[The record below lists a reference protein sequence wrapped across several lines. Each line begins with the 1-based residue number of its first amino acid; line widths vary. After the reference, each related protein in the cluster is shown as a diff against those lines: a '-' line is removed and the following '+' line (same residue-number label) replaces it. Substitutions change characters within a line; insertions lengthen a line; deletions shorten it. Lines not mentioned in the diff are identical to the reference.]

1 MERALSLARQALGTA
16 SPNPAVGAVL
26 VKDGRI
32 VGEGFTQP
40 PGGPHAEVVAIRRAG
55 EAARGA
61 TLYVTLEPCC
71 HHGRTPSCTQAVLA
85 AAVREVHL
93 SHLDPDPHV
102 NGQGKAE
109 LESAG
114 VIVFVGEG
122 KEEARRI
129 NEAYLKHRTTGLP
142 FVIAKFAA
150 SLDGKIAAT
159 SGDSRWVS
167 GPESRRWAHRQRTV
181 VDAIMVGV
189 RTVLIDDPD
198 LTARPARRPPV
209 RAEPGEGARQPD
221 GEPRQPLRVVVDS
234 RGRTPASARVLSPP
248 ASTLV
253 ATTDAS
259 AQAWRRQ
266 MGDAGAE
273 VVVLPA
279 HLPGG
284 TAAEGRVD
292 LGELLRH
299 LGGRDIL
306 SLLVEGGGELL
317 GSFFDLGLVDKVQAI
332 IAPTIIGGKEAPTAV
347 AGRGARR
354 MADAL
359 RLRDVTVERLGEDV
373 LVTGYIGREEG
384 SES

>member
-1 MERALSLARQALGTA
+1 MPTNPMERALSLARQALGTA

-26 VKDGRI
+26 VKGGRI
-32 VGEGFTQP
+32 VGEGFTQR
-40 PGGPHAEVVAIRRAG
+40 PGGPHAEVVAIRQAG
-55 EAARGA
+55 EASRGA
-61 TLYVTLEPCC
+61 ALYVTLEPCC
-71 HHGRTPSCTQAVLA
+71 HHGRTPPCTEAVLA
-85 AAVREVHL
+85 AGLREVHL

-102 NGQGKAE
+102 NGRGKAE

-114 VIVFVGEG
+114 VTVFVGEG
-122 KEEARRI
+122 EEEARRI

-142 FVIAKFAA
+142 FVTAKFAA

-189 RTVLIDDPD
+189 RTVLIDDPE
-198 LTARPARRPPV
+198 LTARP
-209 RAEPGEGARQPD
+209 EPGEGAQQAD

-234 RGRTPASARVLSPP
+234 QGRTPASARVLHPP
-248 ASTLV
+248 ARALV

-259 AQAWRRQ
+259 SEAWRRE
-266 MGDAGAE
+266 MGDASAE
-273 VVVLPA
+273 VLVLPESA
-279 HLPGG
+279 
-284 TAAEGRVD
+284 GRVD
-292 LGELLRH
+292 LAELLRH

-332 IAPTIIGGKEAPTAV
+332 IAPIIIGGQDAPAAV

-373 LVTGYIGREEG
+373 LVTGHIGQERG
-384 SES
+384 SEG

>member
-1 MERALSLARQALGTA
+1 MPTDPMERALSLARQALGIA

-26 VKDGRI
+26 VKGGRI

-40 PGGPHAEVVAIRRAG
+40 PGGPHAEVVAIRQAG

-61 TLYVTLEPCC
+61 ALYVTLEPCC
-71 HHGRTPSCTQAVLA
+71 HHGRTPPCTKAVLA
-85 AAVREVHL
+85 AGVREVHL

-102 NGQGKAE
+102 NGGGKAE

-114 VIVFVGEG
+114 LTVFVGEG
-122 KEEARRI
+122 EAEARRI
-129 NEAYLKHRTTGLP
+129 NEAYIKHRTTGLP

-167 GPESRRWAHRQRTV
+167 GPESRRWAHRERTLL
-181 VDAIMVGV
+181 DAIVVGV
-189 RTVLIDDPD
+189 RTILIDDPE
-198 LTARPARRPPV
+198 LTARP
-209 RAEPGEGARQPD
+209 EPGEGARQPD

-234 RGRTPASARVLSPP
+234 QGRTPASARVLRPP
-248 ASTLV
+248 ARTLV
-253 ATTDAS
+253 ATTGAS
-259 AQAWRRQ
+259 SDAWRREISE
-266 MGDAGAE
+266 AGAE
-273 VVVLPA
+273 VAVLPA
-279 HLPGG
+279 LGG
-284 TAAEGRVD
+284 RAD
-292 LGELLRH
+292 LAELLRH

-317 GSFFDLGLVDKVQAI
+317 GSFFDLRLVDKVQAI
-332 IAPTIIGGKEAPTAV
+332 IAPVIIGGKEAPTAV

-359 RLRDVTVERLGEDV
+359 RLRDVTVERLGEDI
-373 LVTGYIGREEG
+373 LVKGYTGREEG
-384 SES
+384 SGG

>member
-1 MERALSLARQALGTA
+1 MPTDPMERALSLARQALGSA

-40 PGGPHAEVVAIRRAG
+40 PGGPHAEVVAIRQAG
-55 EAARGA
+55 EASRGA
-61 TLYVTLEPCC
+61 ALYVTLEPCC
-71 HHGRTPSCTQAVLA
+71 HHGRTPPCTEAVLA
-85 AAVREVHL
+85 AGVREAYL

-102 NGQGKAE
+102 NGRGKAE

-114 VIVFVGEG
+114 VTVLVGEG
-122 KEEARRI
+122 EAEARRI
-129 NEAYLKHRTTGLP
+129 NEAYIKHRTTGLP

-167 GPESRRWAHRQRTV
+167 GPESRRWAHRHRTL
-181 VDAIMVGV
+181 VDAIVVGV
-189 RTVLIDDPD
+189 RTILIDDPD
-198 LTARPARRPPV
+198 LTARP
-209 RAEPGEGARQPD
+209 EPGEGARQAD
-221 GEPRQPLRVVVDS
+221 GKPRQPLRVVVDS
-234 RGRTPASARVLSPP
+234 RGRTPASAQVLQGP
-248 ASTLV
+248 ARTLV
-253 ATTDAS
+253 ATTGAS
-259 AQAWRRQ
+259 SEAWRRE
-266 MGDAGAE
+266 MRDAGAG
-273 VVVLPA
+273 VVVL
-279 HLPGG
+279 
-284 TAAEGRVD
+284 AASEGRVD

-299 LGGRDIL
+299 LGDRDIL

-317 GSFFDLGLVDKVQAI
+317 GSFFDLGLVDKVHAI
-332 IAPTIIGGKEAPTAV
+332 VAPVIIGGKETPTAV

-373 LVTGYIGREEG
+373 LVTGYTGQEEG
-384 SES
+384 SRG

>member
-1 MERALSLARQALGTA
+1 MPTNPMERALSLARQALGTA

-40 PGGPHAEVVAIRRAG
+40 PGGPHAEVVAIRQAG

-71 HHGRTPSCTQAVLA
+71 HHGRTPPCTEAILA
-85 AAVREVHL
+85 AGVREVHL

-102 NGQGKAE
+102 NGRGKAE

-114 VIVFVGEG
+114 VTVFVGEG
-122 KEEARRI
+122 EEEARRI

-167 GPESRRWAHRQRTV
+167 GPESRRWAHRQRTL

-189 RTVLIDDPD
+189 RTVLIDDPE
-198 LTARPARRPPV
+198 LTARP
-209 RAEPGEGARQPD
+209 EPGEGARQAD
-221 GEPRQPLRVVVDS
+221 GEPRQPLRVVADS
-234 RGRTPASARVLSPP
+234 RGRTPASARVLRGP
-248 ASTLV
+248 AGTLV

-259 AQAWRRQ
+259 SEAWRRE

-273 VVVLPA
+273 VLVLPRRR
-279 HLPGG
+279 GD
-284 TAAEGRVD
+284 VD

-332 IAPTIIGGKEAPTAV
+332 VAPIIIGGQEAPTAV

-373 LVTGYIGREEG
+373 LVTGYVGGEEG
-384 SES
+384 SEG

>member
-1 MERALSLARQALGTA
+1 
-16 SPNPAVGAVL
+16 

-40 PGGPHAEVVAIRRAG
+40 PGGPHAEVVAIRQAG

-61 TLYVTLEPCC
+61 ALYVTLEPCC
-71 HHGRTPSCTQAVLA
+71 HHGRTSPCTEAVLA
-85 AAVREVHL
+85 AGVREVHL

-102 NGQGKAE
+102 NGRGKAE

-114 VIVFVGEG
+114 VKVFVGEG
-122 KEEARRI
+122 EEEARRI
-129 NEAYLKHRTTGLP
+129 NEAYIKHRTMGLP

-189 RTVLIDDPD
+189 HTVLIDDPE
-198 LTARPARRPPV
+198 LTARPAERPPPGGGPSGPV
-209 RAEPGEGARQPD
+209 RAEPGEGARQAD
-221 GEPRQPLRVVVDS
+221 GEPRQPLRVVADS
-234 RGRTPASARVLSPP
+234 RGRTPASARVLQGP
-248 ASTLV
+248 ARTLV

-259 AQAWRRQ
+259 SEAWRRE
-266 MGDAGAE
+266 MRDAGAE

-279 HLPGG
+279 CRAGG
-284 TAAEGRVD
+284 PASGGRVD

-332 IAPTIIGGKEAPTAV
+332 IAPIIIGGQEAPTAV

-359 RLRDVTVERLGEDV
+359 RLRDVAIERLGDDM
-373 LVTGYIGREEG
+373 LVTGYIDRKRGNEG
-384 SES
+384 

>member
-1 MERALSLARQALGTA
+1 MERALSLARQALGIA

-40 PGGPHAEVVAIRRAG
+40 PGGPHAEVVAIRQAG

-71 HHGRTPSCTQAVLA
+71 HHGRTPPCAEAVLA
-85 AAVREVHL
+85 AGVREVHL

-102 NGQGKAE
+102 DGRGKAE

-114 VIVFVGEG
+114 VTVFAGEG
-122 KEEARRI
+122 EAEARRI

-167 GPESRRWAHRQRTV
+167 GPKSRRWAHRQRTL
-181 VDAIMVGV
+181 VDAIVVGV
-189 RTVLIDDPD
+189 RTVLIDDPE
-198 LTARPARRPPV
+198 LTARP
-209 RAEPGEGARQPD
+209 EPGEGARQPD

-234 RGRTPASARVLSPP
+234 RGRTPASARVLQGP
-248 ASTLV
+248 AGTLV

-259 AQAWRRQ
+259 SEAWRRE
-266 MGDAGAE
+266 MRDTGVE

-279 HLPGG
+279 RPTGG
-284 TAAEGRVD
+284 PASEGRVD
-292 LGELLRH
+292 LGELLRL
-299 LGGRDIL
+299 LGSRDIL

-317 GSFFDLGLVDKVQAI
+317 GGFFDLGLVDKVQAI
-332 IAPTIIGGKEAPTAV
+332 VAPIIIGGQEAATTV

-359 RLRDVTVERLGEDV
+359 RLRDVTVERLGEDI
-373 LVTGYIGREEG
+373 LVVGYTGRKEE
-384 SES
+384 SEG

>member
-40 PGGPHAEVVAIRRAG
+40 PGGPHAEVVAIRQAG

-61 TLYVTLEPCC
+61 ALYVILEPCC
-71 HHGRTPSCTQAVLA
+71 HHGRTPPCTEAVLA
-85 AAVREVHL
+85 AGVREAHL

-102 NGQGKAE
+102 NGRGKAE

-114 VIVFVGEG
+114 VTVLVGEG
-122 KEEARRI
+122 EAEARRI

-150 SLDGKIAAT
+150 SLDGKIAAA

-167 GPESRRWAHRQRTV
+167 GPESRRWAHRQRTL
-181 VDAIMVGV
+181 VDAIVVGV
-189 RTVLIDDPD
+189 RTILIDDPE
-198 LTARPARRPPV
+198 LTARP
-209 RAEPGEGARQPD
+209 EPGEGARQPG

-234 RGRTPASARVLSPP
+234 RGRTPASAQVLQGPTR
-248 ASTLV
+248 TLV
-253 ATTDAS
+253 ASTDAS
-259 AQAWRRQ
+259 SEAWRREISE
-266 MGDAGAE
+266 AGAE
-273 VVVLPA
+273 VVVL
-279 HLPGG
+279 
-284 TAAEGRVD
+284 AASEGRVG

-332 IAPTIIGGKEAPTAV
+332 VAPIIIGGKAAPTAV

-373 LVTGYIGREEG
+373 LVTGYTGREEG
-384 SES
+384 SGG

>member
-1 MERALSLARQALGTA
+1 MPTDPMERALSLARQALGSA

-26 VKDGRI
+26 MKDGRI

-40 PGGPHAEVVAIRRAG
+40 PGGPHAEVVAIRQAG

-71 HHGRTPSCTQAVLA
+71 HHGRTPPCTEAVLA
-85 AAVREVHL
+85 AGVREAHL

-102 NGQGKAE
+102 NGRGKAE

-114 VIVFVGEG
+114 VTVLVGEG
-122 KEEARRI
+122 EAEARRI
-129 NEAYLKHRTTGLP
+129 NEAYIKHRTTGLP

-167 GPESRRWAHRQRTV
+167 GPESRRWGHRQRTL
-181 VDAIMVGV
+181 VDAIVVGV
-189 RTVLIDDPD
+189 RTILIDDPE
-198 LTARPARRPPV
+198 LTARP
-209 RAEPGEGARQPD
+209 EPGEGARQPD
-221 GEPRQPLRVVVDS
+221 GEPRQPLRVVVDR
-234 RGRTPASARVLSPP
+234 RGRTPASARVLRPP
-248 ASTLV
+248 AGTLV

-259 AQAWRRQ
+259 PEAWRRE
-266 MGDAGAE
+266 MSEAGAE
-273 VVVLPA
+273 VVVL
-279 HLPGG
+279 
-284 TAAEGRVD
+284 AASEGRVD

-306 SLLVEGGGELL
+306 SLLVEGGGDLL

-332 IAPTIIGGKEAPTAV
+332 IAPVIIGGKAAPTAV

-373 LVTGYIGREEG
+373 LVTGYTGREEG
-384 SES
+384 SRG

>member
-1 MERALSLARQALGTA
+1 MPTNPIERALSLARQALGTA

-40 PGGPHAEVVAIRRAG
+40 PGGPHAEVMAICRAG

-71 HHGRTPSCTQAVLA
+71 HHGRTPPCTEAVLA
-85 AAVREVHL
+85 AGVREVHL

-102 NGQGKAE
+102 NGRGKAE

-114 VIVFVGEG
+114 VTVFVGEG
-122 KEEARRI
+122 EEEARRI

-167 GPESRRWAHRQRTV
+167 GPESRRWSHRQRTL
-181 VDAIMVGV
+181 VDAIIVGV
-189 RTVLIDDPD
+189 RTVLVDNPE
-198 LTARPARRPPV
+198 LTARP
-209 RAEPGEGARQPD
+209 EPGEGARQAD
-221 GEPRQPLRVVVDS
+221 GEPRQPLRLVADS
-234 RGRTPASARVLSPP
+234 RGRTPASARVLQGP
-248 ASTLV
+248 ATTLV
-253 ATTDAS
+253 ATTEAS
-259 AQAWRRQ
+259 SEAWRRQ
-266 MGDAGAE
+266 MRDAGAE
-273 VVVLPA
+273 VVTLP
-279 HLPGG
+279 
-284 TAAEGRVD
+284 TRQAAGPASGGRVD
-292 LGELLRH
+292 LVELLRY
-299 LGGRDIL
+299 LGGRDVL

-317 GSFFDLGLVDKVQAI
+317 GGFFDLGLVDKVQAI
-332 IAPTIIGGKEAPTAV
+332 IAPIIIGGQEATAAV
-347 AGRGARR
+347 AGRGTRR

-359 RLRDVTVERLGEDV
+359 RLRDVTIERLGEDV
-373 LVTGYIGREEG
+373 LVTGYTGRGEG
-384 SES
+384 SEA

>member
-1 MERALSLARQALGTA
+1 MERALSLARQALGTV

-26 VKDGRI
+26 VKAGPI

-40 PGGPHAEVVAIRRAG
+40 VGGPHAEVAAIRQAG

-71 HHGRTPSCTQAVLA
+71 HHGRTPPCTEAILA
-85 AAVREVHL
+85 AGVREVHL

-102 NGQGKAE
+102 NGRGKAE

-114 VIVFVGEG
+114 VAVFVGEG
-122 KEEARRI
+122 EEEARRI

-142 FVIAKFAA
+142 FVIAKFAT

-167 GPESRRWAHRQRTV
+167 GPESRRWAHRQRTL

-189 RTVLIDDPD
+189 RTVLIDDPE
-198 LTARPARRPPV
+198 LTARP
-209 RAEPGEGARQPD
+209 EPCEGARQAD
-221 GEPRQPLRVVVDS
+221 GEPRQPLRLVVDS
-234 RGRTPASARVLSPP
+234 RGRTPASAQVLRGP
-248 ASTLV
+248 AQTLV
-253 ATTDAS
+253 STTDAS
-259 AQAWRRQ
+259 SEAWRRE
-266 MGDAGAE
+266 MRDAGAE
-273 VVVLPA
+273 VVVLPTRRA
-279 HLPGG
+279 GG
-284 TAAEGRVD
+284 PASEERVD

-317 GSFFDLGLVDKVQAI
+317 GAFFDLGLVDKVQAI
-332 IAPTIIGGKEAPTAV
+332 VAPIIIGGQDAPTAV
-347 AGRGARR
+347 AGRGAYR

-359 RLRDVTVERLGEDV
+359 RLRDVTLERLGEDM
-373 LVTGYIGREEG
+373 LVTGYVGGEEG
-384 SES
+384 SKG

>member
-1 MERALSLARQALGTA
+1 MPTEAMERALTLARRALGTA

-40 PGGPHAEVVAIRRAG
+40 PGGPHAEVVALRQAG
-55 EAARGA
+55 DSARDAA
-61 TLYVTLEPCC
+61 LYVTLEPCC
-71 HHGRTPSCTQAVLA
+71 HHGRTPPCTEAILDA
-85 AAVREVHL
+85 GVREVHL

-102 NGQGKAE
+102 RGRGKE
-109 LESAG
+109 QLEGAG
-114 VIVFVGEG
+114 VSVFVGEG
-122 KEEARRI
+122 EDEARRI

-167 GPESRRWAHRQRTV
+167 GAESRRWAHRERTV

-189 RTVLIDDPD
+189 RTILVDDPE
-198 LTARPARRPPV
+198 LTARP
-209 RAEPGEGARQPD
+209 EPGEGARHAD
-221 GEPRQPLRVVVDS
+221 GEPRQPLRVVADS
-234 RGRTPASARVLSPP
+234 RGRMPASARVLQGP
-248 ASTLV
+248 AQTLV
-253 ATTDAS
+253 ASTDAS
-259 AQAWRRQ
+259 SDVWRRQ
-266 MGDAGAE
+266 MDDAGAE
-273 VVVLPA
+273 VLVL
-279 HLPGG
+279 
-284 TAAEGRVD
+284 AASAGRVD
-292 LGELLRH
+292 LGELLRV

-317 GSFFDLGLVDKVQAI
+317 GGFFDLGLVDKVHAI
-332 IAPTIIGGKEAPTAV
+332 LAPIIIGGEEAPTAV

-359 RLRDVTVERLGEDV
+359 RLRDVAVERLGDNV
-373 LVTGYIGREEG
+373 LVTGYVGREKG
-384 SES
+384 ADD

>member
-1 MERALSLARQALGTA
+1 MERALSLARQALGAA

-40 PGGPHAEVVAIRRAG
+40 PGGPHAEVVAIRQAG

-61 TLYVTLEPCC
+61 ALYVTLEPCC
-71 HHGRTPSCTQAVLA
+71 HHGRTPPCTEAILTA
-85 AAVREVHL
+85 GVREVHL

-102 NGQGKAE
+102 NGRGKAE
-109 LESAG
+109 LEAAG
-114 VIVFVGEG
+114 VSVFVGEG
-122 KEEARRI
+122 EEEARRI

-189 RTVLIDDPD
+189 RTVLVDDPE
-198 LTARPARRPPV
+198 LTARP
-209 RAEPGEGARQPD
+209 EPGEGARQAD

-234 RGRTPASARVLSPP
+234 RGRTPASARVLQGP
-248 ASTLV
+248 AGTLV

-259 AQAWRRQ
+259 SEAWRRG
-266 MGDAGAE
+266 MRDASAE

-279 HLPGG
+279 CRPAGQAGRAGG
-284 TAAEGRVD
+284 PASEGRVD

-299 LGGRDIL
+299 LGSRDIL

-332 IAPTIIGGKEAPTAV
+332 IAPMIIGGHDAPTAV

-373 LVTGYIGREEG
+373 LVTGYTGREEG
-384 SES
+384 SEG

>member
-1 MERALSLARQALGTA
+1 MERALSLARQALGAA

-40 PGGPHAEVVAIRRAG
+40 PGGPHAEVVAIRQAG

-61 TLYVTLEPCC
+61 ALYVTLEPCC
-71 HHGRTPSCTQAVLA
+71 HHGRTPPCTEAILTA
-85 AAVREVHL
+85 GVREVHL

-102 NGQGKAE
+102 NGRGKAE
-109 LESAG
+109 LEAAG
-114 VIVFVGEG
+114 VSVFVGEG
-122 KEEARRI
+122 EKEARRI

-189 RTVLIDDPD
+189 RTVLIDDPE
-198 LTARPARRPPV
+198 LTARP
-209 RAEPGEGARQPD
+209 EPGEGARQAD

-234 RGRTPASARVLSPP
+234 RGRTPASARALSPP
-248 ASTLV
+248 AGTLV

-259 AQAWRRQ
+259 SEAWRRE
-266 MGDAGAE
+266 MRDAGAE

-279 HLPGG
+279 SG
-284 TAAEGRVD
+284 GRVD

-299 LGGRDIL
+299 LGSRDIL

-332 IAPTIIGGKEAPTAV
+332 IAPMIIGGHDAPTAV

-359 RLRDVTVERLGEDV
+359 RLRDVTVERLGEDM
-373 LVTGYIGREEG
+373 LVTGYVVAE
-384 SES
+384 

>member
-26 VKDGRI
+26 VKEGRI

-40 PGGPHAEVVAIRRAG
+40 PGGPHAEAVAIRRAG

-85 AAVREVHL
+85 AGVREVHL

-102 NGQGKAE
+102 NGRGKAE

-114 VIVFVGEG
+114 VLVFVGEG
-122 KEEARRI
+122 EEEARRI

-209 RAEPGEGARQPD
+209 RVKPGEGAPQPYA
-221 GEPRQPLRVVVDS
+221 EPRQPLRVVVDS

-248 ASTLV
+248 ARTLV

-259 AQAWRRQ
+259 SEAWRRQ
-266 MGDAGAE
+266 MGDAGTE

-279 HLPGG
+279 
-284 TAAEGRVD
+284 AERRVD

-317 GSFFDLGLVDKVQAI
+317 GGFFDLGLVDKVQAI
-332 IAPTIIGGKEAPTAV
+332 IAPIIIGGQEAPTAV

-354 MADAL
+354 MVDAL
-359 RLRDVTVERLGEDV
+359 RLRDVTVERLGEDF
-373 LVTGYIGREEG
+373 LVTGYIGRKEG
-384 SES
+384 SRS

>member
-1 MERALSLARQALGTA
+1 MPADPMERALSRARQALGTA

-40 PGGPHAEVVAIRRAG
+40 PGAPHAEVVAIRQAG

-71 HHGRTPSCTQAVLA
+71 HHGRTPPCTEALLA
-85 AAVREVHL
+85 AGVREVHF

-102 NGQGKAE
+102 DGRGKAE

-114 VIVFVGEG
+114 VTVFVGEG
-122 KEEARRI
+122 EKEARRI
-129 NEAYLKHRTTGLP
+129 NEAYLKQRTTGLP
-142 FVIAKFAA
+142 FVIAKFAV

-189 RTVLIDDPD
+189 RTVLIDNPE
-198 LTARPARRPPV
+198 LTARP
-209 RAEPGEGARQPD
+209 EPGEGARNSD
-221 GEPRQPLRVVVDS
+221 GEPRQPLRIVADS
-234 RGRTPASARVLSPP
+234 RGRTPPSARAFHGP
-248 ASTLV
+248 AGTLI

-259 AQAWRRQ
+259 TEAWRRE
-266 MGDAGAE
+266 MRDAGAE
-273 VVVLPA
+273 VLVLPA
-279 HLPGG
+279 S
-284 TAAEGRVD
+284 EGRVD
-292 LGELLRH
+292 LGALLRH
-299 LGGRDIL
+299 LGGRDVL

-317 GSFFDLGLVDKVQAI
+317 GRFFDLGLVDKVQAI
-332 IAPTIIGGKEAPTAV
+332 VAPIIIGGEEAPTAV
-347 AGRGARR
+347 AGRGAPR

-359 RLRDVTVERLGEDV
+359 RLREVAVERLGEDL
-373 LVTGYIGREEG
+373 LVTGYGGQEG
-384 SES
+384 GSKD

>member
-1 MERALSLARQALGTA
+1 MERALILARLALGTA

-26 VKDGRI
+26 VNDGRI
-32 VGEGFTQP
+32 VGEGFTQR
-40 PGGPHAEVVAIRRAG
+40 PGGPHAEVVAIRQAS
-55 EAARGA
+55 EASRGA

-71 HHGRTPSCTQAVLA
+71 HHGRTPPCTEAVLA
-85 AAVREVHL
+85 AGVREVHL

-102 NGQGKAE
+102 DGRGKEE

-114 VIVFVGEG
+114 VTVLVGEG
-122 KEEARRI
+122 EEEARRI

-142 FVIAKFAA
+142 FVTAKFAA

-181 VDAIMVGV
+181 VDAIVVGV
-189 RTVLIDDPD
+189 RTILIDDSE
-198 LTARPARRPPV
+198 LTARP
-209 RAEPGEGARQPD
+209 EPGEGARQAD
-221 GEPRQPLRVVVDS
+221 GEPRQPLRAVVDS
-234 RGRTPASARVLSPP
+234 RGRTPASARVLKGP
-248 ASTLV
+248 AKTLV

-259 AQAWRRQ
+259 SEAWRRE

-273 VVVLPA
+273 VLVLPA
-279 HLPGG
+279 S
-284 TAAEGRVD
+284 AGRVD
-292 LGELLRH
+292 LAELLRH
-299 LGGRDIL
+299 LGGRDVL

-317 GSFFDLGLVDKVQAI
+317 GSFFDLGLVDKMQAI
-332 IAPTIIGGKEAPTAV
+332 IAPIIIGGQEAPTAV

-359 RLRDVTVERLGEDV
+359 RLRHVAVERLGDDV
-373 LVTGYIGREEG
+373 LVTGYIGQERG
-384 SES
+384 SEG

>member
-1 MERALSLARQALGTA
+1 MKRALSLARQALGTV

-26 VKDGRI
+26 VKDGRV

-40 PGGPHAEVVAIRRAG
+40 PGGPHAEVVAIRQAG

-61 TLYVTLEPCC
+61 VLYVTLEPCC
-71 HHGRTPSCTQAVLA
+71 HHGRTPPCTQAVLA
-85 AAVREVHL
+85 AGVREVHL

-102 NGQGKAE
+102 SGRGKAE

-114 VIVFVGEG
+114 VTVFVGEG
-122 KEEARRI
+122 EEEARRI
-129 NEAYLKHRTTGLP
+129 NEAYIKHRTTGLP

-167 GPESRRWAHRQRTV
+167 GPESRRWAHRQRTM

-189 RTVLIDDPD
+189 RTVLVDDPQ
-198 LTARPARRPPV
+198 LTARP
-209 RAEPGEGARQPD
+209 EPGEGARLADGQPS
-221 GEPRQPLRVVVDS
+221 QPLRIVADS
-234 RGRTPASARVLSPP
+234 RGRTPASARVLQGP
-248 ASTLV
+248 ARTLV
-253 ATTDAS
+253 AITDAS
-259 AQAWRRQ
+259 SEVWQRQ
-266 MGDAGAE
+266 MRETGAE
-273 VVVLPA
+273 VLVLPA
-279 HLPGG
+279 TG
-284 TAAEGRVD
+284 GRVE
-292 LGELLRH
+292 LGELLRA
-299 LGGRDIL
+299 LGSRDIL

-332 IAPTIIGGKEAPTAV
+332 VAPIIIGGQEAPAAV

-359 RLRDVTVERLGEDV
+359 RLRDLTVERLGEDV
-373 LVTGYIGREEG
+373 LVTGYLPH
-384 SES
+384 